1 MAKRP
6 AIFRPA
12 GQATKQQRDRVEDQR
27 RGTAASRG
35 YGGDWR
41 KASRLHRQGS
51 PLCRYCEAEGRIEPA
66 TLVDHF
72 YPPRLFGAWLFWIPA
87 LWVSSCKPCHDG
99 PKQAA
104 ERAGR
109 SALDPLARRLGL
121 PTLDE
126 VEGEGG

>member
-1 MAKRP
+1 MARRP
-6 AIFRPA
+6 ATFRPA
-12 GQATKQQRDRVEDQR
+12 RQPTKRERDQVEDRR

-41 KASRLHRQGS
+41 KASLQHRRAN
-51 PLCRYCEAEGRIEPA
+51 PLCRYCELEGEITA
-66 TLVDHF
+66 TALVDHL
-72 YPPRLFGAWLFWIPA
+72 YPPRLYGAWLFWLQA

-99 PKQAA
+99 MKQAA